1 MGDRHLARQFAG
13 RAILVDVN
21 PLFVAG
27 CFSEGVDA
35 VLAYFDPLARA
46 NFGTGSGFEFIEVL
60 ENSHQDFLRMNV
72 PAQFEVR

>member
-46 NFGTGSGFEFIEVL
+46 NS
-60 ENSHQDFLRMNV
+60 V
-72 PAQFEVR
+72 PAAVLSSSKSLKTRIRIFSG